1 MAVCCSAALTDPHR
15 LFGARAIRMSRGALC
30 ASRLARRP
38 ELFVRESTIGDLVMT
53 TTYDGPNR
61 GALFRNKYK
70 HKETDLDYSG
80 TLNIGGSEYSL
91 FGWVSTSKNGLKFL
105 RLSVRPK
112 SAAPQKS
119 SASDL
124 NDEIGF

>member
-1 MAVCCSAALTDPHR
+1 
-15 LFGARAIRMSRGALC
+15 
-30 ASRLARRP
+30 
-38 ELFVRESTIGDLVMT
+38 MT

-70 HKETDLDYSG
+70 HKETDCDYSG
-80 TLNIGGSEYSL
+80 TLNIGGSKYSL
-91 FGWVSTSKNGLKFL
+91 FGWIGNSKNGVKFL

-112 SAAPQKS
+112 RATMAPQKS

>member
-1 MAVCCSAALTDPHR
+1 
-15 LFGARAIRMSRGALC
+15 
-30 ASRLARRP
+30 
-38 ELFVRESTIGDLVMT
+38 MT
-53 TTYDGPNR
+53 TTHDGPNR

-70 HKETDLDYSG
+70 RKETDCEYSG

-91 FGWVSTSKNGLKFL
+91 LGWISTSKSGVKFL
-105 RLSVRPK
+105 RLSARPK
-112 SAAPQKS
+112 RATMAPQKS